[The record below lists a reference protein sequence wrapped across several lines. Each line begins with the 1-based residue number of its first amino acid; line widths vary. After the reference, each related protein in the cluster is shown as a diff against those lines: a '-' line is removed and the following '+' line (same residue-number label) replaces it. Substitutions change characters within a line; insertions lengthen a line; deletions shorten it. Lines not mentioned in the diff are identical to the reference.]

1 MYDRILIDRVLLEKT
16 LIDRAQRAAAP
27 APALQPLAALRA
39 WWQRANARPAVC
51 AAEGVAG

>member
-39 WWQRANARPAVC
+39 WWQRANARPPAC